1 MVQELELQH
10 QEPPQVLLEQQELQ
24 HMVQDLELEPADMV
38 QLELEPHMEAA
49 LNQVLLMDNHQA
61 VFHHL

>member
-1 MVQELELQH
+1 
-10 QEPPQVLLEQQELQ
+10 
-24 HMVQDLELEPADMV
+24 MVQDLELEPADMV

>member
-10 QEPPQVLLEQQELQ
+10 QELPQVLLEQQELQ

>member
-1 MVQELELQH
+1 VVQELELQH
-10 QEPPQVLLEQQELQ
+10 QELPQVLLEQQELQ